1 MNIFTRTLT
10 ELKGPTATPARHW
23 RAAWETC
30 ACLPAMLLLWLQ
42 LRRLTAALG
51 CPVVVYPGENE
62 MAALA
67 KGALRV
73 LSGRE
78 IAQDYPPQG

>member
-1 MNIFTRTLT
+1 MARSTRLV
-10 ELKGPTATPARHW
+10 AD
-23 RAAWETC
+23 
-30 ACLPAMLLLWLQ
+30 

-51 CPVVVYPGENE
+51 CPVKDYPGENE

-78 IAQDYPPQG
+78 VAKDYPPSA